1 MVCPAGRQLVCRFGR
16 RGLQMGHIDT
26 LVDALLQSDTRA
38 VARLIS
44 WAENDDPRIAEVLR
58 RVYPRT
64 GSAFR
69 VGITGPPGVGKSTL
83 IGRVALRYR
92 DRGERVAVVAVDPTS
107 PYSGGALLGDRYRMI
122 ELTED
127 PRIFMRSRATR
138 GAQGGLGR
146 ATAEALDLLDAAGFT
161 MILVETVGVGQV
173 ELDIARATD
182 TVAVVLVPESGD
194 AIQAMKAGLMEIGDV
209 FVVNKSDREGADRV
223 VRDLESALDVRPH
236 SDAWRPEVLKVAAL
250 KGDGLDELLDALDR
264 HRQHLEDWGGLTEKR
279 RRTLRFRLFGEAGR
293 ALLDTLENGDGETLE
308 KLLDRIEHREL
319 TPHDAARDWVS
330 RLSGR
335 KTG

>member
-1 MVCPAGRQLVCRFGR
+1 
-16 RGLQMGHIDT
+16 MGQVDT
-26 LVDALLQSDTRA
+26 LVEGLVQGETLA

-69 VGITGPPGVGKSTL
+69 IGITGPPGVGKSTL
-83 IGRVALRYR
+83 IGRIALKFR

-122 ELTED
+122 EVTED
-127 PRIFMRSRATR
+127 PRIFMRSMATR
-138 GAQGGLGR
+138 GSQGGLGR

-209 FVVNKSDREGADRV
+209 FVINKSDREGADRV
-223 VRDLESALDVRPH
+223 VRDLESALDFRPH
-236 SDAWRPEVLKVAAL
+236 QDGWRPEVLKVAAL
-250 KGDGLDELLDALDR
+250 KGDGLDALMDGFDR
-264 HRQHLEDWGGLTEKR
+264 HRRHLEDSGRLTEKR

-293 ALLDTLENGDGETLE
+293 ALLDTLENGDGENVE
-308 KLLDRIEHREL
+308 QLLDRIEHREL

-330 RLSGR
+330 RLSKAGH

>member
-1 MVCPAGRQLVCRFGR
+1 MRHV
-16 RGLQMGHIDT
+16 DT
-26 LVDALLQSDTRA
+26 LVEGLLRGETLA
-38 VARLIS
+38 VARVIS

-64 GSAFR
+64 GGAFR

-83 IGRVALRYR
+83 IGRIALKLR

-107 PYSGGALLGDRYRMI
+107 PFSGGALLGDRYRMVEI
-122 ELTED
+122 TED
-127 PRIFMRSRATR
+127 PRIFMRSMATR
-138 GAQGGLGR
+138 GSQGGLGR
-146 ATAEALDLLDAAGFT
+146 ATADALDLLDAAGFT

-173 ELDIARATD
+173 ELDIARTAD

-209 FVVNKSDREGADRV
+209 FVINKSDREGADRV
-223 VRDLESALDVRPH
+223 RRDLESALDVRSH
-236 SDAWRPEVLKVAAL
+236 KDAWRPEVLKIAAQ
-250 KGDGLDELLDALDR
+250 KGEGLDELLEAFDR
-264 HRQHLEDWGGLTEKR
+264 HRRHLEDSGLLTEKR
-279 RRTLRFRLFGEAGR
+279 RRTLRFRLLGEAGR
-293 ALLDTLENGDGETLE
+293 ALLDRLENGESENFE

-330 RLSGR
+330 HLSNAGR
-335 KTG
+335 NTG